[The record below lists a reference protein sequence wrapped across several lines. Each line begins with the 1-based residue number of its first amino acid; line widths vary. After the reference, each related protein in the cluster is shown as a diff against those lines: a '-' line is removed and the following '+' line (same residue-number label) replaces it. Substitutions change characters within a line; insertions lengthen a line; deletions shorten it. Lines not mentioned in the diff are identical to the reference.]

1 MGLNYRSIYILSYY
15 FNISIMVDYQ
25 TYGSWAIGI
34 AILIFIFWILSKIS
48 RHRAEFG
55 TGLERR
61 VEKQTGLG
69 GIRKKIRQIQAGTIA
84 EKQKGKVEEA
94 KEEAEEKGAKG
105 RGADKAEIEAEKGA
119 AKGAKAAEEIEESAE
134 ALSAIEGR
142 SLGLIAGL
150 KLIEQAIESY
160 VQRESQEESKEGEE
174 LKYIN
179 GLIGRIGQMV
189 NYNKIDSHV
198 IAYLENY
205 VNNLLSYLRAEVG
218 TEEGKEKDMK
228 ELIIQLK
235 EAIVE
240 MRQVLNEAKTEAGI
254 FRKFE
259 RKARNDYSKEIKDLA
274 RSLKAK
280 EKELKQAKRAGKGA
294 DRNLIANLERE
305 IALMRKQHDAA
316 NRLNSQLKSTFKMMD
331 KEIKETRKMIRRL
344 LKLDKNMNRTD
355 KTINKTESK
364 IEKKFKQMRE
374 SFEKLEKAIGT
385 FESSKNI
392 HLIALSISKELNDFL
407 KKNKDLGLMTSQFDK
422 SLRNIVTVGFEMS
435 RLTEAYEK
443 MIRGLTDSEKAVD
456 QGMEVLTKVMQSVT
470 SDSEIQIDEKEVADT
485 LEQLKQL
492 LDYEEKIEKY
502 LSNLVTAI
510 EYKLRELFGLID
522 RLVEEDMR
530 IVNSIEASS
539 GNLGKMMAGAVDR
552 KIAVDEKYMNQAEQF
567 ESQLN
572 SRNAAAARAY
582 SQARRAEFRT

>member
-1 MGLNYRSIYILSYY
+1 
-15 FNISIMVDYQ
+15 MVDYQ

-34 AILIFIFWILSKIS
+34 AILIFIIWILSKIS

-55 TGLERR
+55 TGLERS
-61 VEKQTGLG
+61 VEKQAGLG
-69 GIRKKIRQIQAGTIA
+69 GIRKKIRQVQAGTIA

-105 RGADKAEIEAEKGA
+105 RGAGKAEIEAEKGA
-119 AKGAKAAEEIEESAE
+119 AEGARAAEEIEESAE
-134 ALSAIEGR
+134 ALDAIEGR
-142 SLGLIAGL
+142 ALGLIAGL
-150 KLIEQAIESY
+150 RLIQQAIENY
-160 VQRESQEESKEGEE
+160 VQRESQEEAKEEE
-174 LKYIN
+174 EVKYIN

-189 NYNKIDSHV
+189 NYGKIDSQV

-218 TEEGKEKDMK
+218 TEEGKEKDMR
-228 ELIIQLK
+228 ELIIQLR

-240 MRQVLNEAKTEAGI
+240 MKQVLNEAKTEARI

-259 RKARNDYSKEIKDLA
+259 RKARKDYSREIKDLA
-274 RSLKAK
+274 KSLRAK
-280 EKELKQAKRAGKGA
+280 EKELKEARRAGKGA

-305 IALMRKQHDAA
+305 IALMRKQQDAA
-316 NRLNSQLKSTFKMMD
+316 NRLDAQLKLTFKMMD

-344 LKLDKNMNRTD
+344 LKLDKNMNRSD
-355 KTINKTESK
+355 RTINKTESR
-364 IEKKFKQMRE
+364 IEKKFRQMRE
-374 SFEKLEKAIGT
+374 SFGKLEKAIGT

-392 HLIALSISKELNDFL
+392 HLIALSISKELNEYL
-407 KKNKDLGLMTSQFDK
+407 KENKDLELMTSEFDK
-422 SLRNIVTVGFEMS
+422 SLRNIIVAGFEMA

-443 MIRGLTDSEKAVD
+443 MIQGLTDSEKAVD

-492 LDYEEKIEKY
+492 LDYEENIEKY
-502 LSNLVTAI
+502 LTNLATSI
-510 EYKLRELFGLID
+510 EYKLRELFSLIE
-522 RLVEEDMR
+522 RLSEEDMR

-539 GNLGKMMAGAVDR
+539 ANLGRMMAGVVDR
-552 KIAVDEKYMNQAEQF
+552 KIAVDEKYMSQAEQF
-567 ESQLN
+567 EGQLN
-572 SRNAAAARAY
+572 ARNAAAARAY
-582 SQARRAEFRT
+582 SKARRYEFRT